1 MAHAKATAANHT
13 GKARHPR
20 GNGLVLYILG
30 SWVWSSSDVKNK
42 HACRFLFSPFFLV
55 RTSLRRVPEEREYQQ
70 CQ

>member
-30 SWVWSSSDVKNK
+30 SYTQEGRVWSSSDVKNK

-55 RTSLRRVPEEREYQQ
+55 RTSLRRVPKERE
-70 CQ
+70 